1 MGSAPIDGS
10 GNVAVDSER
19 LSNEKGSS
27 PAAAGHHD
35 EVQCPPHTTE
45 RKLLMKIDS
54 RVIPWLCIMYL
65 LAFLD
70 RVNIANANVFG
81 LSDELHLDG
90 TLYNNALG
98 VFFVPNILF
107 EIPSNILVKRFRPHV
122 WLSINMGGFGLVTL
136 AQGFVTSYG
145 GLVTTRFFLGVFESV
160 MFPASFYLIGMWYKR
175 SEAQKRYSFFFSST
189 TLAGAFGGL
198 IAAGIGKMAGAR
210 GYAGWRWIFI
220 IEGALTVFVSFF
232 FYFLLPDFPEE
243 AKWLT
248 EEERQFVTAR
258 LRVDQ
263 GNSAVEKKIT
273 LRDVGRVFKDYKVIV
288 AGFMYFGL
296 IVPAYGYAYFAPSI
310 IASYGYS
317 PIQTQLHS
325 VPPWVAAFGMSMLFA
340 VASDRMRHRWGFAVF
355 AILVAIAG
363 FSILLG
369 VHNNTDV
376 QYAGLFLIAMGAY
389 TAMPIIVCWF
399 NMNLGGHHRRAVG
412 SAWQVGFG
420 NIGGIIAVYAF
431 LKRDAPLYIPGY
443 SICIAFTT
451 LSIIACTIYGFACM
465 SANKKR
471 ARLTQSGTVEEN
483 SDLGDL
489 SPSYRYLL

>member
-90 TLYNNALG
+90 TLYNNALV
-98 VFFVPNILF
+98 VFFVPYILF

-145 GLVTTRFFLGVFESV
+145 GLVRTRFFLGVFESV

-296 IVPAYGYAYFAPSI
+296 IVPGKK
-310 IASYGYS
+310 
-317 PIQTQLHS
+317 IQC
-325 VPPWVAAFGMSMLFA
+325 
-340 VASDRMRHRWGFAVF
+340 
-355 AILVAIAG
+355 I
-363 FSILLG
+363 
-369 VHNNTDV
+369 
-376 QYAGLFLIAMGAY
+376 
-389 TAMPIIVCWF
+389 
-399 NMNLGGHHRRAVG
+399 NLGRNSTLG
-412 SAWQVGFG
+412 SH
-420 NIGGIIAVYAF
+420 
-431 LKRDAPLYIPGY
+431 
-443 SICIAFTT
+443 
-451 LSIIACTIYGFACM
+451 
-465 SANKKR
+465 
-471 ARLTQSGTVEEN
+471 
-483 SDLGDL
+483 
-489 SPSYRYLL
+489 